1 MGNMLLT
8 FQSKRN
14 TAEVAEI
21 TYSSL
26 DEDATQAELVGDER
40 LEISRG
46 ICLIYLVGNVKG
58 NQKKFRDQESEQ
70 LLNENST

>member
-1 MGNMLLT
+1 MRNMLLT
-8 FQSKRN
+8 FQSKGN

-46 ICLIYLVGNVKG
+46 ICLIYLVGNVKV

-70 LLNENST
+70 LLNENPT